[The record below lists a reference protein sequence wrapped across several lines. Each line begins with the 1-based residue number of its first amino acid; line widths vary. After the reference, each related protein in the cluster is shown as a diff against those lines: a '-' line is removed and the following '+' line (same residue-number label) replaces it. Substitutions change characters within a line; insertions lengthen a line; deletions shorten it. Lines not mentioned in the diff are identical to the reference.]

1 MLRRRPSDRRKA
13 DEDTGESNLSKSWG
27 FRKDFRGSDRRR
39 KVSNIQE
46 GEPSRGTSSLRFQ
59 VPSRPGRKPSTTETP
74 TKTTT
79 ISAPQGR
86 EAIVYSP
93 ASSSFSMASVSSNRG
108 STPCSDM
115 FFASGNFKTQLS
127 FENVNNL
134 KNNYTFLR
142 DLKVYNNNI
151 FTGNTTPSHMMSPP
165 PTNSHFGSPLLLS
178 PPLSPPPLTT
188 IPASPSRIDTE
199 STTPIILSPV
209 PASPTRN
216 MTRNLSPFT
225 PLNQQ
230 RGPMGSSVTGMT
242 LSASGQR
249 VATKSK
255 TDDLE
260 RYIAEIEASE
270 AAETP
275 TVRKYTRRRYT
286 ESRHPTTEL
295 PDMTSAST
303 GAINT
308 STAASP
314 RRGQQ
319 LV

>member
-1 MLRRRPSDRRKA
+1 MRCKGKIIKIHYSRIPEDFQIEEESTEDLLRRRPSDRRKA

-151 FTGNTTPSHMMSPP
+151 FYRQYNSKPYDVSSPDKFAFWLS
-165 PTNSHFGSPLLLS
+165 TFIISTFISTSIDHNSSLPKSNRHRIYHPNHPKSSPRFTYS
-178 PPLSPPPLTT
+178 KY
-188 IPASPSRIDTE
+188 DTKFVAFHTFE
-199 STTPIILSPV
+199 STKRSH
-209 PASPTRN
+209 
-216 MTRNLSPFT
+216 
-225 PLNQQ
+225 
-230 RGPMGSSVTGMT
+230 G
-242 LSASGQR
+242 
-249 VATKSK
+249 K
-255 TDDLE
+255 
-260 RYIAEIEASE
+260 
-270 AAETP
+270 
-275 TVRKYTRRRYT
+275 
-286 ESRHPTTEL
+286 
-295 PDMTSAST
+295 
-303 GAINT
+303 
-308 STAASP
+308 
-314 RRGQQ
+314 
-319 LV
+319 